1 MFLTLPQSTD
11 ITNAFSFAKMLFI
24 QNNSQVT
31 AVTHTKGIN
40 RNLLR

>member
-1 MFLTLPQSTD
+1 
-11 ITNAFSFAKMLFI
+11 MLFI

-40 RNLLR
+40 RNLLG